1 MLMEAVPH
9 GGILIN
15 RLAPEKEHEDWIAK
29 TKTLKTVR
37 LSSREVSDLELI
49 AIGAYSPLEGFMRQ
63 ADYQRVVNEMHLAN
77 GLPWSLPIVL
87 AVSEA
92 EAQRYRVG
100 EDLALLDETQACLAV
115 LHLEEKYPHDKQHEA
130 EEVYGTDSL
139 DHPGVAYLH
148 RMGDVLLGGKVT
160 VLQRPVHEDFK
171 SYRLDPAETRKLF
184 HQKEWKTV
192 VGFQTR
198 NPIHR
203 AHEYIQKCAL
213 EIVDGLLIHPLVG
226 ETKGDDIPAEIR
238 MKCYEA
244 LLANYY
250 PKDRTALVVF
260 PAAMRYAGPREAIF
274 HAIIRKNYGCTHF
287 IVGRDHAGVGNFYDS
302 FEAHAIFDEFKLGEL
317 GITPLFFN
325 HTFYCKRCGG
335 MASYKTC
342 PHDAEDYVYLS
353 GTKVREMLRSG
364 VMPPPEF
371 SRPEVAKI
379 LIEAMSNMMSNQP
392 VSSTQKSGISG
403 KKGG

>member
-1 MLMEAVPH
+1 MLTEAVPH

-15 RLAPEKEHEDWIAK
+15 RLAPEKERDEWIAK
-29 TKTLKTVR
+29 AKTLKQIR
-37 LSSREVSDLELI
+37 LSPREISDVELI
-49 AIGAYSPLEGFMRQ
+49 ATGGYSPLQGFMSQ
-63 ADYQRVVNEMHLAN
+63 ADYIRVVNEMHLAE
-77 GLPWSLPIVL
+77 GLPWSLPIIL
-87 AVSEA
+87 AVPAA
-92 EAQRYRVG
+92 EALRFKAG
-100 EDLALLDETQACLAV
+100 EDIALLDEKQNCLAI
-115 LHLEEKYPHDKQHEA
+115 LHLEEKYPQDKHHEA

-148 RMGDVLLGGKVT
+148 QMGDMLLGGKVT
-160 VLQRPVHEDFK
+160 VLQQPGHDDFK
-171 SYRLDPAETRKLF
+171 SYRLSPPETRKLF
-184 HQKEWKTV
+184 HQKGWKTV

-213 EIVDGLLIHPLVG
+213 EIVDGLMIHPLVG
-226 ETKGDDIPAEIR
+226 QTKGDDIPAEIR

-244 LLANYY
+244 LMANYY
-250 PKDRTALVVF
+250 PKDRTTLAVF

-302 FEAHAIFDEFKLGEL
+302 FEAHAIFDEFRPGEL

-325 HTFYCKRCGG
+325 HTFYCKKCGS

-342 PHDAEDYVYLS
+342 PHDAENYVFLS

-364 VMPPPEF
+364 VMPPEEF

-379 LIEAMSNMMSNQP
+379 LIDAMS
-392 VSSTQKSGISG
+392 K
-403 KKGG
+403 